1 MAGMDAP
8 EVSECELIDFP
19 LPPSPPTSI
28 HLYFPKNQKQI
39 THCVRAVRWLLQ
51 GSHFGRSA
59 QPLRRRGARMAKRE
73 RRGPPDQVPAPQ
85 ARPVQPRRRPSAPPT
100 RSTPALAVEVDTAR
114 RRRRR
119 RHRAH
124 A

>member
-8 EVSECELIDFP
+8 EVSECEPIDFP
-19 LPPSPPTSI
+19 LPPESPYIYPP
-28 HLYFPKNQKQI
+28 LLPEKPKTN
-39 THCVRAVRWLLQ
+39 HSLRSC
-51 GSHFGRSA
+51 GSLAAPGIAFWSVGTTV
-59 QPLRRRGARMAKRE
+59 RRRGARMAKRE